1 MRRPNDGR
9 TQHAHRVS
17 AARRD
22 AGFRL
27 TSVVTVGLAAVGGLG
42 TGLIA
47 GAVRPSA
54 DASPAST
61 TTSIRVVTPST
72 AATPSASATAASTAA
87 ATKAA
92 ATKVAATKA
101 AATRAAAPTQAAQPP
116 VATSGGS

>member
-54 DASPAST
+54 DSSPAST
-61 TTSIRVVTPST
+61 TTSIRVVSPST
-72 AATPSASATAASTAA
+72 SATPTASATAARSSAATKAA

-92 ATKVAATKA
+92 ATK
-101 AATRAAAPTQAAQPP
+101 AAAPTQAAAQPP